1 MKKTFLIFSA
11 VAFLATGAMA
21 TTGMSTKSE
30 MTAPAAKGTTHG
42 MFKVKG
48 NCETCKARIEKAA
61 LSVKGVKTAEWDE
74 KTGML
79 HMNYDPKLTSERM
92 VSKAIAKVGH
102 DTQFDKADTKVYNA
116 LPGCCK
122 YKR

>member
-1 MKKTFLIFSA
+1 MKKIILFFSVATLLSINSA
-11 VAFLATGAMA
+11 VAASGSTNAAVTTTQKSTSQHAML
-21 TTGMSTKSE
+21 
-30 MTAPAAKGTTHG
+30 
-42 MFKVKG
+42 KVKG
-48 NCETCKARIEKAA
+48 NCESCKDRIEKAA
-61 LSVKGVKTAEWDE
+61 LAVKGVKTASWDQ

-79 HMNYDPKLTSERM
+79 HLDLDSKTTSVAA

-102 DTQFDKADTKVYNA
+102 DTQFDKADAKAYNA

>member
-1 MKKTFLIFSA
+1 MKKSVLILGAIALLSINMQATTSVSINTEMA
-11 VAFLATGAMA
+11 VAP
-21 TTGMSTKSE
+21 S
-30 MTAPAAKGTTHG
+30 TTHA

-61 LSVKGVKTAEWDE
+61 LSVKGVKTASWDV

-79 HMNYDPKLTSERM
+79 HLNFDSKMTSERA
-92 VSKAIAKVGH
+92 VSKAVARVGH
-102 DTQFDKADTKVYNA
+102 DTQFDKADNKVYNA